1 MKTVLSISSI
11 LLSSAI
17 LLSCGLGRNKDTVIK
32 TKDGEI
38 TVNNIQEA
46 GEQIKEATE
55 DAEKRRQERKAKGD
69 TLAMNYKDL
78 QKYLPDV
85 AGYEKDG
92 DPEGESMSMPG
103 FGSFSKAEQQYKSGD
118 KTIDVEL
125 LDYNQS
131 ALGFTTAATM
141 FSMNIQME
149 NDSEKSGSFDTGM
162 KLVKGY
168 EQVFKKDNNATVTY
182 AIADRFML
190 TIKSRGSNDAD
201 VLKAIAKSMNLAELS
216 SK

>member
-55 DAEKRRQERKAKGD
+55 DAAKKRQERKDKG
-69 TLAMNYKDL
+69 
-78 QKYLPDV
+78 
-85 AGYEKDG
+85 EKDG

-201 VLKAIAKSMNLAELS
+201 VLKSIAKISALRFLSNINPSSSNLL
-216 SK
+216 

>member
-38 TVNNIQEA
+38 TVNNIQ
-46 GEQIKEATE
+46 K
-55 DAEKRRQERKAKGD
+55 KRHERKAKGD

>member
-1 MKTVLSISSI
+1 M
-11 LLSSAI
+11 
-17 LLSCGLGRNKDTVIK
+17 C
-32 TKDGEI
+32 
-38 TVNNIQEA
+38 
-46 GEQIKEATE
+46 
-55 DAEKRRQERKAKGD
+55 
-69 TLAMNYKDL
+69 YKDL

-149 NDSEKSGSFDTGM
+149 NDSEKSGSFDSGM

-201 VLKAIAKSMNLAELS
+201 VLKSIAKSMNLAELS

>member
-69 TLAMNYKDL
+69 TQAMNYKDL

-162 KLVKGY
+162 KLVKG
-168 EQVFKKDNNATVTY
+168 
-182 AIADRFML
+182 
-190 TIKSRGSNDAD
+190 
-201 VLKAIAKSMNLAELS
+201 
-216 SK
+216 

>member
-1 MKTVLSISSI
+1 MKTALSISSI
-11 LLSSAI
+11 LLSSAV

-38 TVNNIQEA
+38 TVNNIREA
-46 GEQIKEATE
+46 GEQMKTATE
-55 DAEKRRQERKAKGD
+55 EAEKRRAERKAKGD

-78 QKYLPDV
+78 QQYLPAV
-85 AGYEKDG
+85 PGYEKNG

-103 FGSFSKAEQQYKSGD
+103 FGSFSKAEQGYKSGD

-131 ALGFTTAATM
+131 ALGFTTASAM
-141 FSMNIQME
+141 FTMNIQME
-149 NDSEKSGSFDTGM
+149 NDAEKSGSFDTGM

-182 AIADRFML
+182 AIADRFLL
-190 TIKSRGSNDAD
+190 TIKSQGSND
-201 VLKAIAKSMNLAELS
+201 VELLKNIAKSMNLGELS

>member
-1 MKTVLSISSI
+1 MKTVHTVSSI
-11 LLSSAI
+11 LLGSVI
-17 LLSCGLGRNKDTVIK
+17 LLSCGLGRGKNAVIK
-32 TKDGEI
+32 TKDGEV

-46 GEQIKEATE
+46 GEQMKAAAD
-55 DAEKRRQERKAKGD
+55 DAEKRRAERKAKGD

-92 DPEGESMSMPG
+92 EPSGESTNMAG
-103 FGSFSKAEQQYKSGD
+103 FGSFSTAEQRYKSGD
-118 KTIDVEL
+118 KTIHVEL
-125 LDYNQS
+125 MDYNQS
-131 ALGFTTAATM
+131 AFGFTTASTM

-149 NDSEKSGSFDTGM
+149 NDKEKSGSFDTGM
-162 KLVKGY
+162 KYVKGF
-168 EQVFKKDNNATVTY
+168 EQMYKKDNNATVTY

-190 TIKSRGSNDAD
+190 TIKSDGSNDVD
-201 VLKAIAKSMNLAELS
+201 MLKNVAKSMNLAELS